1 MIKFQSQNKGVD
13 IMLKDELKG
22 LIISQGFTMSQV
34 NDELNRRHGTN
45 LSFQNFSNRFRKE
58 SFSYNEVVEI
68 LDVIGYKVEWF
79 KKL

>member
-1 MIKFQSQNKGVD
+1 
-13 IMLKDELKG
+13 MLKDELKG

-34 NDELNRRHGTN
+34 NDELNRRHGTS

-68 LDVIGYKVEWF
+68 LDVIGHRIEWI
-79 KKL
+79 KNN

>member
-1 MIKFQSQNKGVD
+1 MA
-13 IMLKDELKG
+13 LKDKLKG

-58 SFSYNEVVEI
+58 TFTYNEVEEI
-68 LDVIGYKVEWF
+68 LDVIGYQIILKE
-79 KKL
+79 KS

>member
-1 MIKFQSQNKGVD
+1 
-13 IMLKDELKG
+13 MLKDELKG

-58 SFSYNEVVEI
+58 SFSYNEIVEI
-68 LDVIGYKVEWF
+68 LEVIGYSVQWVRN
-79 KKL
+79 

>member
-1 MIKFQSQNKGVD
+1 MP
-13 IMLKDELKG
+13 LKNDLKS
-22 LIISQGFTMSQV
+22 IIVKQGFTMSQV

-68 LDVIGYKVEWF
+68 LDIVGYRVEWIE
-79 KKL
+79 K

>member
-1 MIKFQSQNKGVD
+1 
-13 IMLKDELKG
+13 MLMDELKG

-34 NDELNRRHGTN
+34 NDELNGRHGTN

-58 SFSYNEVVEI
+58 SFSYNEVSEI
-68 LDVIGYKVEWF
+68 LDIIGYEIEWC

>member
-1 MIKFQSQNKGVD
+1 
-13 IMLKDELKG
+13 MLKDELKG

-58 SFSYNEVVEI
+58 SFSYNEVAEI
-68 LDVIGYKVEWF
+68 LDIIGYKLDW
-79 KKL
+79 KKNTN

>member
-1 MIKFQSQNKGVD
+1 
-13 IMLKDELKG
+13 MLKDELKG

-58 SFSYNEVVEI
+58 SFSYNEVAEI
-68 LDVIGYKVEWF
+68 LDIIGYKLEW
-79 KKL
+79 KKTN

>member
-1 MIKFQSQNKGVD
+1 
-13 IMLKDELKG
+13 MLKDELKG

-34 NDELNRRHGTN
+34 NDELNRRHETN

-58 SFSYNEVVEI
+58 SFSYNEVSEI
-68 LDVIGYKVEWF
+68 LDIIGYKIEWC

>member
-1 MIKFQSQNKGVD
+1 
-13 IMLKDELKG
+13 MLKDELKG

-34 NDELNRRHGTN
+34 NDELNRIHGTN

-58 SFSYNEVVEI
+58 SFSYNEVSEI
-68 LDVIGYKVEWF
+68 LDIIGYEIEWC